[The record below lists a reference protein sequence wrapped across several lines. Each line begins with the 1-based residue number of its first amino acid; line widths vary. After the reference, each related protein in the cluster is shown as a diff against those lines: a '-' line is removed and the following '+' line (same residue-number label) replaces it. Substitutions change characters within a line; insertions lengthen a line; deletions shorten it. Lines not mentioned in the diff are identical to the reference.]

1 MAVSTDEPVVRAPAQ
16 SDRRGVSWSRTRD
29 IAWRCFC
36 FPWRL
41 LQRKISLQL
50 IASHVLIVL
59 LSLLV
64 TYVVVFGALYDLVP
78 KEILGEDALLDY
90 AIGERSRAVAY
101 RLEPA
106 LVQDVASGGNAV
118 ALDARL
124 QSLLPPESPEAAM
137 MQPAAA
143 WLSSIEKAAVV
154 AVDGRILAS
163 TNPDWATPGQQ
174 ISTGSPLVSGVT
186 LQAMAMSGNDAPGL
200 DDFSYGIAND
210 KTVTAASHPIMSE
223 TGDIVGYVTVQSV
236 PANIRDAGS
245 FWEVVRF
252 VYETQR
258 RTLLIVIISSL
269 AIAIPLGT
277 WRARSVSARL
287 KRLATAAE
295 AVSRGDLTRRV
306 PVRGRDEIARV
317 SEQFNDM
324 SGRLAAADEA
334 RRTFVAN
341 VSHELRTPVAIIQ
354 GHVEWLLDESPQSAA
369 AAGIKTSEEGHAPA
383 KNPAAAEPLE
393 VIHQETLALSHLIDD
408 LFTLARVEATV
419 LPLDARPVALAS
431 VIDERVA
438 SIRESAWRQRK
449 VVVQTRLPAN
459 LPTVIADPTRLRQ
472 ILNNL
477 LYNALRHTL
486 EGGLILV
493 EAEEGETLVTVSVS
507 DTGIGIAKEE
517 LVTIFDRFRRGAS
530 RTRSSDGTGL
540 GLQIVKSLVEA
551 QGGEV
556 WASSVSGQGSVFSFT
571 IPRDN

>member
-1 MAVSTDEPVVRAPAQ
+1 MAVSPDEHAAATPVHADRDAQ
-16 SDRRGVSWSRTRD
+16 AWHRIRRLTWN
-29 IAWRCFC
+29 CLC
-36 FPWRL
+36 FPWRMF
-41 LQRKISLQL
+41 QRKISLQL
-50 IASHVLIVL
+50 IASHILIVL

-64 TYVVVFGALYDLVP
+64 TYAVVFGALYDLVP
-78 KEILGEDALLDY
+78 KEILGEEAFLDY

-101 RLEPA
+101 RVDPA

-118 ALDARL
+118 ALNARL
-124 QSLLPPESPEAAM
+124 QSLLPPESPQAAM
-137 MQPAAA
+137 GQPPAA
-143 WLSSIEKAAVV
+143 WLSSIENAAVV
-154 AVDGRILAS
+154 ALDGRILAS
-163 TNPDWATPGQQ
+163 TSTDWATPGQQ
-174 ISTGSPLVSGVT
+174 ISAASPLVSNVT
-186 LQAMAMSGNDAPGL
+186 LQAMAMYGNVAPGL
-200 DDFSYGIAND
+200 DDFSYGIGNE
-210 KTVTAASHPIMSE
+210 KTVTAASHPIISDA
-223 TGDIVGYVTVQSV
+223 GDVVGYVTVQSV

-258 RTLLIVIISSL
+258 QTLLIVVVSSL

-295 AVSRGDLTRRV
+295 AVSRGDLARTV

-354 GHVEWLLDESPQSAA
+354 GHVEWLLDESPQ
-369 AAGIKTSEEGHAPA
+369 
-383 KNPAAAEPLE
+383 PAAARDGTPEEGNTPAMAPAPGRSLE

-419 LPLDARPVALAS
+419 LPLDTRPVELAG

-449 VVVQTRLPAN
+449 VVVQTLLPAN
-459 LPTVIADPTRLRQ
+459 LPAVIADPTRLGQ

-493 EAEEGETLVTVSVS
+493 EAEERDTLVKVSVS

-517 LVTIFDRFRRGAS
+517 LVTIFDRFRHGSPRA
-530 RTRSSDGTGL
+530 RSGDGTGL

-556 WASSVSGQGSVFSFT
+556 SASSVSGQGSVFSFT
-571 IPRDN
+571 IPRHN

>member
-1 MAVSTDEPVVRAPAQ
+1 M
-16 SDRRGVSWSRTRD
+16 
-29 IAWRCFC
+29 
-36 FPWRL
+36 
-41 LQRKISLQL
+41 

-59 LSLLV
+59 LSLLL
-64 TYVVVFGALYDLVP
+64 TYVFIFGALYDLVP
-78 KEILGEDALLDY
+78 KEILGEEAFLDY

-101 RLEPA
+101 RVDPS

-118 ALDARL
+118 ALNARL

-137 MQPAAA
+137 GQPAAA
-143 WLSSIEKAAVV
+143 WLSSIENAAVV
-154 AVDGRILAS
+154 ALDGRILAS
-163 TNPDWATPGQQ
+163 TSTDWATPGQQ
-174 ISTGSPLVSGVT
+174 ISTASPLVSNVT
-186 LQAMAMSGNDAPGL
+186 LQAMAMYGNVAPGL
-200 DDFSYGIAND
+200 DDFSYGIGNE
-210 KTVTAASHPIMSE
+210 KTVTAASHPIISDA
-223 TGDIVGYVTVQSV
+223 GDVVGYVTVQSV

-258 RTLLIVIISSL
+258 QTLLIVVVSSL

-287 KRLATAAE
+287 KRLATVAE
-295 AVSRGDLTRRV
+295 AVSRGDLARRV
-306 PVRGRDEIARV
+306 PVRGGDEIARV

-354 GHVEWLLDESPQSAA
+354 GHVEWLLDESPQ
-369 AAGIKTSEEGHAPA
+369 
-383 KNPAAAEPLE
+383 PAAASRDGKPEEGNTPAMAPAPGMPLE

-419 LPLDARPVALAS
+419 LPLDTRPVELAGL
-431 VIDERVA
+431 INERVA

-449 VVVQTRLPAN
+449 VVVQTRLPTN
-459 LPTVIADPTRLRQ
+459 LPAVIADPTRLRQ

-477 LYNALRHTL
+477 LYNALRYTL
-486 EGGLILV
+486 EGSLILV
-493 EAEEGETLVTVSVS
+493 EAEEGDTLVRVSVS

-517 LVTIFDRFRRGAS
+517 LVTIFDRFRRGSPRA
-530 RTRSSDGTGL
+530 RSGDGTGL

-556 WASSVSGQGSVFSFT
+556 SASSVSGQGSVFSFT